1 VKICPSCGRENAE
14 DARFCSQC
22 ATPLEDAAA
31 PREER
36 KVVTCL
42 FCDLVGFTA
51 RAERMD
57 PEDVRR
63 VLQPYHAQVRAEL
76 ERRGGTV
83 EKFIGDAVMAVFGAP
98 VAHEDDP
105 ERAVRAALAI
115 RDSLVEDGELD
126 VRIGITTGEALIALG
141 ARPEVGEG
149 MASGDVVNTAARLQ
163 SAAPTNGILVDE
175 TTYRATERVIAYREA
190 LPIQAKGKAEPV
202 VVFEALEAKAR
213 FGVDVRQLG
222 TTELVGR
229 REELDA
235 LISTLDRARR
245 EREPQLVTLIGVPG
259 IGKSR
264 LVWEL
269 LQHVDRAL
277 EPTNWR
283 QGRSLPYGEGITFWA
298 LGEMVKA
305 QAGILETDNSEH
317 AQSKL
322 RAAVD
327 AVAQDGDRRSLE
339 RHLRPL
345 VGLEGESGPED
356 RRTEVFAAWRR
367 FLEALAEQHPLV
379 LVFEDLH
386 WADDALLDFVDHLV
400 GWATGVPILVV
411 GTARPELLERRV
423 GWGGGKPNAV
433 TLSLSPLS
441 DDQTADLVHAL
452 LDSPVLDANTRTEL
466 LARAGGNPLYAEEF
480 ARLVGAGRALGDLPE
495 SIQGLIA
502 ARLDALTDSEK
513 TLLQAAAVAGNVF
526 WLGAAAVVAGV
537 PRWTA
542 EKHLYSLE
550 RKQFVRRERRS
561 SVAGEDE
568 YAFRHL
574 LIRDVAYGQI
584 PRAERGDKHRLVAE
598 WIGSLGRP
606 EDHAEML
613 AQHYLAALE
622 LANATDRPVEEIA
635 GRACDALIEAGDRA
649 TGLTA
654 SASAA
659 RFYEHALE
667 LLPHH
672 DPRRPE
678 LLLRF
683 GRALQFIADERAEG
697 VLEDASQAFIDTG
710 ESVGAADAQ
719 AQLALIWW
727 DRGKRDRSVEHLSRA
742 QELVGAEPSATRAL
756 VLARVAG
763 IRAAAGEYED
773 AIPAA
778 TEAIAIGKRLGLDEV
793 RARAL
798 TILGSARFERG
809 EPSGLDDLHQSVEIA
824 LEADSHYAAT
834 SYSNLGFMYALAG
847 DVRRDHDLRQEAS
860 RIAERFGDVRW
871 LRFNQLL
878 QPERDHYSGEWDR
891 ALADANSAVEAFEAG
906 SPHHLEPNIRWT
918 RALVLFARGHEA
930 TASSDVLRSIERAR
944 ETKDKQLVSSALAVR
959 LHLAIESARIDD
971 AADVAREVLA
981 GSARHAV
988 RPPAIDLA
996 RAAEVLGNADE
1007 VRAWVGRIAYDSLWT
1022 EAAIAILDGALG
1034 QAADVFFQ
1042 IGSLPDEALARL
1054 RTREPENV
1062 RLALA
1067 FWRSVGATRYI
1078 REAEALLGDAS
1089 EVSA

>member
-1 VKICPSCGRENAE
+1 
-14 DARFCSQC
+14 
-22 ATPLEDAAA
+22 
-31 PREER
+31 
-36 KVVTCL
+36 
-42 FCDLVGFTA
+42 
-51 RAERMD
+51 
-57 PEDVRR
+57 
-63 VLQPYHAQVRAEL
+63 
-76 ERRGGTV
+76 
-83 EKFIGDAVMAVFGAP
+83 
-98 VAHEDDP
+98 
-105 ERAVRAALAI
+105 
-115 RDSLVEDGELD
+115 
-126 VRIGITTGEALIALG
+126 
-141 ARPEVGEG
+141 

-175 TTYRATERVIAYREA
+175 TTFRATEPVISYREA
-190 LPIQAKGKAEPV
+190 PPVDAKGKTEPV

-213 FGVDVRQLG
+213 FGVDVRPLG
-222 TTELVGR
+222 STGLVGR
-229 REELDA
+229 REELDT

-245 EREPQLVTLIGVPG
+245 EREPQLVTLVGVPG

-269 LQHVDRAL
+269 FQHVDREP

-305 QAGILETDNSEH
+305 QAGILETDSSEQ

-327 AVAQDGDRRSLE
+327 AVAQDEDRRSLE

-345 VGLEGESGPED
+345 VGLEGESGSED
-356 RRTEVFAAWRR
+356 RRTEAFAAWRR

-452 LDSPVLDANTRTEL
+452 LDRSVLDADTRTEL

-513 TLLQAAAVAGNVF
+513 TLLQATAVAGNVF

-542 EKHLYSLE
+542 EELLHSLE

-568 YAFRHL
+568 YTFRHL

-635 GRACDALIEAGDRA
+635 ERARDALIEAGDRA

-667 LLPHH
+667 LLPDH

-683 GRALQFIADERAEG
+683 GRALQFIADERAER
-697 VLEDASQAFIDTG
+697 VLEDASQALIDAG
-710 ESVGAADAQ
+710 ESVSAADAQ
-719 AQLALIWW
+719 AA
-727 DRGKRDRSVEHLSRA
+727 VELD
-742 QELVGAEPSATRAL
+742 LVGSRQARQERRAPESSAGTGRRRA
-756 VLARVAG
+756 VGDASAG
-763 IRAAAGEYED
+763 
-773 AIPAA
+773 
-778 TEAIAIGKRLGLDEV
+778 
-793 RARAL
+793 ARAL
-798 TILGSARFERG
+798 RVYKKDRG
-809 EPSGLDDLHQSVEIA
+809 RVRGRHSGCDR
-824 LEADSHYAAT
+824 
-834 SYSNLGFMYALAG
+834 G
-847 DVRRDHDLRQEAS
+847 D
-860 RIAERFGDVRW
+860 
-871 LRFNQLL
+871 
-878 QPERDHYSGEWDR
+878 
-891 ALADANSAVEAFEAG
+891 
-906 SPHHLEPNIRWT
+906 
-918 RALVLFARGHEA
+918 
-930 TASSDVLRSIERAR
+930 
-944 ETKDKQLVSSALAVR
+944 
-959 LHLAIESARIDD
+959 
-971 AADVAREVLA
+971 
-981 GSARHAV
+981 RH
-988 RPPAIDLA
+988 R
-996 RAAEVLGNADE
+996 
-1007 VRAWVGRIAYDSLWT
+1007 
-1022 EAAIAILDGALG
+1022 
-1034 QAADVFFQ
+1034 
-1042 IGSLPDEALARL
+1042 
-1054 RTREPENV
+1054 
-1062 RLALA
+1062 
-1067 FWRSVGATRYI
+1067 GATRSGRSTCVRPHEPRSCPVRAGRTETGWTTSTRASRSRYRRTLIVPRASIPTWASCTRWPVTSAATTRCPGGDTDRRTI
-1078 REAEALLGDAS
+1078 RRRADAALS
-1089 EVSA
+1089 SAPPARVRLLLRRVGSRAGRREQRGRGVRGGLTP